1 MKVKYDRTLEEQI
14 NDRRK
19 QEKANVVFLKLF
31 PKHKNTKSW
40 VSIKSQTFP
49 SIGLGFLASKSSGKS
64 RIIRTSLVNHTNF
77 GIGLFIWIVS
87 FHRFFM

>member
-1 MKVKYDRTLEEQI
+1 MKKIYDRPLEEQI

-19 QEKANVVFLKLF
+19 QKKANVVFLKLF

-49 SIGLGFLASKSSGKS
+49 SIIDPQPGESTKDLYMKK
-64 RIIRTSLVNHTNF
+64 
-77 GIGLFIWIVS
+77 
-87 FHRFFM
+87 